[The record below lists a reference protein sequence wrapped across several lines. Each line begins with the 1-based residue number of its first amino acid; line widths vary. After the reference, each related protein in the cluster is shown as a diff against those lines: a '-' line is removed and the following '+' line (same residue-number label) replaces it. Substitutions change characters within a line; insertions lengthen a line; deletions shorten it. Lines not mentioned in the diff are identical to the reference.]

1 MRNAVIIAALL
12 LALSGCRAKSED
24 ESQNAPAQNTPTT
37 QAPNA
42 EEPHAQAMNPPA
54 PGQKEMPSATIG
66 GAAPPEIQ
74 IELTE
79 YAIRIPPQIA
89 AGHQTLTVVNSGKE
103 RHSLVLESD
112 GHEYKLPEPL
122 ARGGRGS
129 LNVELTPGTYN
140 VYCPVDGHKGKGM
153 STTVV
158 VK

>member
-1 MRNAVIIAALL
+1 MRRILLLAALL
-12 LALSGCRAKSED
+12 LALTACRAESQD
-24 ESQNAPAQNTPTT
+24 ESQNAPPQSTPSK

-42 EEPHAQAMNPPA
+42 EEPNARALNPPA
-54 PGQKEMPSATIG
+54 PAQKELPTSTIG

-79 YAIRIPPQIA
+79 YAIRIPPQIP

-103 RHSLVLESD
+103 RHSLVLQSD

-122 ARGGRGS
+122 ARGDRGS
-129 LNVELTPGTYN
+129 LNLDLTPGTYN